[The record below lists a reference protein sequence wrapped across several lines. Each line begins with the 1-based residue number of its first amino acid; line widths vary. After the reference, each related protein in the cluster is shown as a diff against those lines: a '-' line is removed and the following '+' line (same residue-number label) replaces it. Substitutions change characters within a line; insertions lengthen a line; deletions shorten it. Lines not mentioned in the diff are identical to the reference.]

1 MYHSLSPNMSE
12 HFHHPKALYHG
23 NSSRGGEASLDA
35 ELNPGMQWQASVLTH
50 GGFGGHHQAQAVREE
65 AVGKEI
71 CSESQGMNKA
81 HFKLVI

>member
-12 HFHHPKALYHG
+12 HFHHPKALYHKG
-23 NSSRGGEASLDA
+23 LVKLSSDA

-50 GGFGGHHQAQAVREE
+50 GGFGGHHQAQTVREE
-65 AVGKEI
+65 AVGMEI